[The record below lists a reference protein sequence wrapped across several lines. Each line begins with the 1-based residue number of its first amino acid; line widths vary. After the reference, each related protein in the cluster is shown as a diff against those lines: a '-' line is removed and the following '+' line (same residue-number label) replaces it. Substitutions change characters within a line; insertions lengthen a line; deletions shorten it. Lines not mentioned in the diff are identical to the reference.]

1 MKHEMICK
9 EEKLFPLGIHLTQNL
24 DSSYLDQSVSQSVSS
39 VIQLGPNFCEPR
51 DCSTTGLPVHD
62 QLSELTQT
70 HVH

>member
-24 DSSYLDQSVSQSVSS
+24 DSFLSGSVSQSVSS

-70 HVH
+70 QVH